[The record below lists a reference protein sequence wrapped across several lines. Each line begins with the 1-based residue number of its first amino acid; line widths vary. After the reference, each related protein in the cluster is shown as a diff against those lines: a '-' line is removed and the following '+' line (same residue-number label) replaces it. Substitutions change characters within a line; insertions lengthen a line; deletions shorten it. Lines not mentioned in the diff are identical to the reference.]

1 MKKFGQVLIV
11 SDMDGTFLGED
22 GALVPKNLE
31 AISYFCANGGSFTFA
46 SGRSH
51 DYIMLSVPHPE
62 QIINLPAVAVNGVG
76 LYDFEQKRYVETY
89 PIDASVSE
97 TLVDR
102 VLTDYSHVGIRLI
115 TGDKV
120 LIGNIQNPYMKGEW
134 ERVASL
140 DRRVITSVEDVRGIS
155 PFKIVLRAD
164 SEILAVVWRELE
176 REFGDRLV
184 FTKSGET
191 LVETMTVGHNKG
203 TMVKHLQKT
212 YAPGA
217 TLLCTVGDFLNDL
230 EMLEVADLPVCPANA
245 CEEVK
250 ARCKLCLCD
259 HKEGVIADLIEYLDK
274 RM

>member
-1 MKKFGQVLIV
+1 MNRFENIMIV
-11 SDMDGTFLGED
+11 SDMDGTFLGEK
-22 GALVPKNLE
+22 GTLVPRNLE
-31 AISYFCANGGSFTFA
+31 AISYFCAHGGKFTFA

-62 QIINLPAVAVNGVG
+62 EIINLPSVAVNGVG
-76 LYDFEQKRYVETY
+76 LYDFEQNRYVETY

-97 TLVDR
+97 LLVER
-102 VLTDYSHVGIRLI
+102 VFTVYPHVGIRLI
-115 TGDKV
+115 TGDRV
-120 LIGNIQNPYMKGEW
+120 LIGNLHNPYMKEEW

-140 DRRVITSVEDVRGIS
+140 DRRIITSVEDVRGIS

-164 SEILAVVWRELE
+164 SEVLAVVWRELE
-176 REFGDRLV
+176 QELGDRLV

-203 TMVKHLQKT
+203 TMVKHLQRT
-212 YAPGA
+212 YAPET
-217 TLLCTVGDFLNDL
+217 TLLCAVGDFLNDL

-274 RM
+274 QM